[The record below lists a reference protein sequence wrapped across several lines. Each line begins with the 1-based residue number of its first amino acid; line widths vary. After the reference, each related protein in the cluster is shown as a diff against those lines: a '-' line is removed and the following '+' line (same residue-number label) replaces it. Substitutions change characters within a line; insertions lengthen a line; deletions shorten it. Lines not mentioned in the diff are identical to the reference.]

1 VSSKQQ
7 QPLRFSASFQIMP
20 FAKKVIKKKKRTAAK
35 RLIGIKQ
42 GVGAITTRPFPRP
55 VTRNRKPKA
64 GGSGYRLAF
73 NALSRCHLPL
83 PRAVG
88 GYTIIRTTDII
99 NTSSPAML
107 FGCFKGPG
115 LEFTETTWTTSV
127 AVSPRGNPTNSWVGL
142 TQPIGD
148 AAAPGNSYFY
158 SSEALAA
165 TALNG
170 ARMVPAAIT
179 VQVMNGDALQT
190 TNGIAYIGRSKTVL
204 DLMGDARSW
213 DTVMK
218 QLVSYSAPRLCS
230 AGKLALRGV
239 QVNAVPNNL
248 SVLSDFVPRR
258 IKDTGTY
265 TWTENAGGTAAY
277 ADQDIEGFAP
287 IFIYN
292 PDNIALKYLVTI
304 EWRVRFD
311 PFNPAY
317 AGHSQHM
324 PASEATWASAVQNE
338 ENKGS
343 GVTDIVE
350 DIAELGVAAAM
361 MGAI

>member
-1 VSSKQQ
+1 
-7 QPLRFSASFQIMP
+7 
-20 FAKKVIKKKKRTAAK
+20 
-35 RLIGIKQ
+35 
-42 GVGAITTRPFPRP
+42 
-55 VTRNRKPKA
+55 
-64 GGSGYRLAF
+64 
-73 NALSRCHLPL
+73 
-83 PRAVG
+83 
-88 GYTIIRTTDII
+88 
-99 NTSSPAML
+99 
-107 FGCFKGPG
+107 
-115 LEFTETTWTTSV
+115 
-127 AVSPRGNPTNSWVGL
+127 
-142 TQPIGD
+142 
-148 AAAPGNSYFY
+148 
-158 SSEALAA
+158 
-165 TALNG
+165 
-170 ARMVPAAIT
+170 MVPAAIT

-258 IKDTGTY
+258 IKDSGTY

-277 ADQDIEGFAP
+277 ADQDFEGFAP

-292 PDNIALKYLVTI
+292 PDNIALKYLLTI

-361 MGAI
+361 VGAV

>member
-1 VSSKQQ
+1 
-7 QPLRFSASFQIMP
+7 MP
-20 FAKKVIKKKKRTAAK
+20 YTKKVIKKHLKKRTAAK

-55 VTRNRKPKA
+55 TTRKRRPKV
-64 GGSGYRLAF
+64 GGSGYRHAF
-73 NALSRCHLPL
+73 NAINPCHLPL

-88 GYTIIRTTDII
+88 GYTTIRTTDII
-99 NTSSPAML
+99 NTTSEAIM

-115 LEFTETTWTTSV
+115 MEFTETTWSTSI
-127 AVSPRGNPTNSWVGL
+127 AVRPVHQGAEL
-142 TQPIGD
+142 PIGD
-148 AAAPGNSYFY
+148 LTAPGNAVFH
-158 SSEALAA
+158 SSTALAA
-165 TALNG
+165 TSLNG

-218 QLVSYSAPRLCS
+218 QLINYSSPRLCS

-258 IKDTGTY
+258 IKESGQY
-265 TWTENAGGTAAY
+265 VWSQNSQGS
-277 ADQDIEGFAP
+277 ADQDFEGFAP
-287 IFIYN
+287 IFVYN

-317 AGHSQHM
+317 AGHSLHM
-324 PASEATWASAVQNE
+324 PATEATWAQAVANE

-343 GVTDIVE
+343 GVTDIME
-350 DIAELGVAAAM
+350 DIAEIGMAGM
-361 MGAI
+361 MLA

>member
-1 VSSKQQ
+1 
-7 QPLRFSASFQIMP
+7 MP

-35 RLIGIKQ
+35 RLFGIKQ
-42 GVGAITTRPFPRP
+42 GVGAVTTRPFPRP
-55 VTRNRKPKA
+55 ATRKRKPKT
-64 GGSGYRLAF
+64 GGSGYRHAF
-73 NALSRCHLPL
+73 NALSPCHLPL

-88 GYTIIRTTDII
+88 GYTTIRTTDII
-99 NTSSPAML
+99 NTSTKAIM

-115 LEFTETTWTTSV
+115 QEFTETTWTTSV
-127 AVSPRGNPTNSWVGL
+127 AVIPRAMTD
-142 TQPIGD
+142 PIGD
-148 AAAPGNSYFY
+148 LTAPGNAYFY

-165 TALNG
+165 SALDG

-190 TNGIAYIGRSKTVL
+190 TNGIAYVGRSKTVL
-204 DLMGDARSW
+204 DLMGDPRSW
-213 DTVMK
+213 DAVLK

-258 IKDTGTY
+258 IKQSGTY
-265 TWTENAGGTAAY
+265 PWTENADGSTIS
-277 ADQDIEGFAP
+277 ADQDFEGFAP
-287 IFIYN
+287 IFVYN
-292 PDNIALKYLVTI
+292 PDGIALKYLLTI

-317 AGHSQHM
+317 AGHTQHT
-324 PASEATWASAVQNE
+324 PATEATWANAVQLE

-350 DIAELGVAAAM
+350 DIAELGVAAALM
-361 MGAI
+361 AP

>member
-1 VSSKQQ
+1 
-7 QPLRFSASFQIMP
+7 MP
-20 FAKKVIKKKKRTAAK
+20 FAKKEIKKKKRTAAK

-42 GVGAITTRPFPRP
+42 GVGAITTRPFPKP
-55 VTRNRKPKA
+55 ATRLRRKTKV
-64 GGSGYRLAF
+64 GGSGYRHAF
-73 NALSRCHLPL
+73 NALSPAHLPL

-88 GYTIIRTTDII
+88 GYTTIRTTDII
-99 NTSSPAML
+99 NTSTEAML

-115 LEFTETTWTTSV
+115 LEFTETTWSTSIAVRPRV
-127 AVSPRGNPTNSWVGL
+127 ATL
-142 TQPIGD
+142 AIGD
-148 AAAPGNSYFY
+148 VVAPGNAYFF
-158 SSEALAA
+158 SSTALAA
-165 TALNG
+165 TSLNG

-179 VQVMNGDALQT
+179 LQVMNGDALQT
-190 TNGIAYIGRSKTVL
+190 TNGIAYVGRSKTVL

-218 QLVSYSAPRLCS
+218 QLVNYSTPRLCS

-258 IKDTGTY
+258 IKDTGPY
-265 TWTENAGGTAAY
+265 AWSESAGGS
-277 ADQDIEGFAP
+277 ADQDFEGFAP
-287 IFIYN
+287 IFVYN

-324 PASEATWASAVQNE
+324 PATEATWAQAVQCE

-343 GVTDIVE
+343 GVTDIME
-350 DIAELGVAAAM
+350 DIAEFGVAAAM
-361 MGAI
+361 MSA

>member
-1 VSSKQQ
+1 
-7 QPLRFSASFQIMP
+7 MP
-20 FAKKVIKKKKRTAAK
+20 FARKVIKKKKRTVGK

-42 GVGAITTRPFPRP
+42 GVGAITTRPFPKPAARK
-55 VTRNRKPKA
+55 RKPKA
-64 GGSGYRLAF
+64 GGNGYRHAF
-73 NALSRCHLPL
+73 NALSPSHLPL

-88 GYTIIRTTDII
+88 GYTTIRTTDII
-99 NTSSPAML
+99 NTASEAML

-115 LEFTETTWTTSV
+115 LEFTETTWSTSI
-127 AVSPRGNPTNSWVGL
+127 AVRPRVGTL
-142 TQPIGD
+142 AIGD
-148 AAAPGNSYFY
+148 TVAPGNAYFF
-158 SSEALAA
+158 SSTALAA
-165 TALNG
+165 TSLNG

-179 VQVMNGDALQT
+179 LQVMNGDALQT
-190 TNGIAYIGRSKTVL
+190 TNGIAYVGRSKTVL

-213 DTVMK
+213 ETVMK
-218 QLVSYSAPRLCS
+218 QLVNYSSPRLCS

-258 IKDTGTY
+258 IKESGPFA
-265 TWTENAGGTAAY
+265 WSESEGGVPPPLR
-277 ADQDIEGFAP
+277 ADQDFEGFAP
-287 IFIYN
+287 IFVYN

-317 AGHSQHM
+317 AGHSVHM
-324 PASEATWASAVQNE
+324 PASEATWAQAVCNE

-343 GVTDIVE
+343 GVTDIME
-350 DIAELGVAAAM
+350 DIAEIGIAAAM
-361 MGAI
+361 MSA